1 MKRVRIDFAPPSM
14 QRTLH
19 RAGPGTWAVAVLG
32 LALCAAAATL
42 GWRLVA
48 QQRADTEQLNAAR
61 LRSRAPVVAAPVV
74 PGPRISEAQAAAVN
88 AAILQ
93 LNLPWRAVHDAIAA
107 ATPPAIGMLALE
119 PDARKRNLKIT
130 AEAKSSDAM
139 IEYVELLKR
148 EELFA
153 GVTLIRHEINEQ
165 DPNKPIRFQLEAE
178 WVAP

>member
-1 MKRVRIDFAPPSM
+1 MKPVRIDFAPPSM
-14 QRTLH
+14 RRTLH
-19 RAGPGTWAVAVLG
+19 RAGPGAWAVAVLG
-32 LALCAAAATL
+32 LALCAGAAAL
-42 GWRLVA
+42 GFRLVT
-48 QQRADTEQLNAAR
+48 QQRADSAELNAAR
-61 LRSRAPVVAAPVV
+61 LRSRAPLVVAPVV
-74 PGPRISEAQAAAVN
+74 QGPRMSEAQAAGVN

-93 LNLPWRAVHDAIAA
+93 LNLPWRALYDAIAA

-119 PDARKRNLKIT
+119 PDARKRSLKIT

>member
-1 MKRVRIDFAPPSM
+1 M
-14 QRTLH
+14 H
-19 RAGPGTWAVAVLG
+19 RAGPGAWAVAVLG
-32 LALCAAAATL
+32 LALCAGAATL
-42 GWRLVA
+42 GFRLVT
-48 QQRADTEQLNAAR
+48 QQRADSAELNAAR
-61 LRSRAPVVAAPVV
+61 LRSRAPLVVAPVV
-74 PGPRISEAQAAAVN
+74 QGPRISEAQAAGVN

-93 LNLPWRAVHDAIAA
+93 LNLPWRALYDAIAA
-107 ATPPAIGMLALE
+107 ATPPGIGMLALE
-119 PDARKRNLKIT
+119 PDARKRSLKIT